1 MDNQKPLTEALLGSF
16 SPVDDEYNI
25 YLSLWVKY
33 HRECELFDRQISP
46 TGVPRNAM
54 EHSKM
59 LSNASLTFRKYLRV
73 YVKDTNK
80 WQSAKREAVRI
91 VEKEFENEPQ
101 LSRS

>member
-1 MDNQKPLTEALLGSF
+1 MDNPSDQLLTLT
-16 SPVDDEYNI
+16 PPKDEEYEI
-25 YLSLWVKY
+25 YLNLWVKY

-73 YVKDTNK
+73 YVKDTSK